1 MVDKLKSLNFL
12 DFSTNFIT
20 FLVSWNT
27 AYIEKQIWI
36 LKYLKLLRNF
46 IIYDT
51 QFFLQFLQTEISRN
65 LFLPIFSNLFIFYG
79 IEIQYEV
86 KCVKTSFYGFF
97 HRQKKYGNFFQMILI
112 AMIFIIRLLISWK
125 NANFLKRNHIQ
136 QNYILKNF

>member
-97 HRQKKYGNFFQMILI
+97 HR
-112 AMIFIIRLLISWK
+112 
-125 NANFLKRNHIQ
+125 
-136 QNYILKNF
+136 